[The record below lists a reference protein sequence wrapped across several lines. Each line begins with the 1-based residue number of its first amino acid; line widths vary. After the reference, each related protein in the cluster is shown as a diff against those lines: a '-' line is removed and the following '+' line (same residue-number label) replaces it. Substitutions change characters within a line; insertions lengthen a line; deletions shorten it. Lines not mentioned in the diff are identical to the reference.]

1 VTARHLIAPPL
12 TALGAAGVTA
22 CLFSAFTGMRD
33 VMVTDG
39 GFCAS
44 GGPYVIAHQ
53 CTGADMRL
61 LMVSILGMLVSAG
74 CYLAGTRMLGGWTGT
89 AGLLVWAALFGT
101 LGWNFIDL
109 GLHPPAGMNGAGGW
123 LFSGVTFWLMAAG
136 GLIPVIVSAAGWLR
150 RGGRPQPSLTAAAQP
165 TVWAQFPGMGGGRSG
180 MEGGQSG
187 MEGGRF
193 GMGGN
198 QFGMGGGQ
206 FGGAPPNPGG
216 APKRLKLPQPE
227 DSP

>member
-1 VTARHLIAPPL
+1 VTARRLIAPLL
-12 TALGAAGVTA
+12 TALGAAGITA

-33 VMVTDG
+33 VMVTAG

-61 LMVSILGMLVSAG
+61 LPVGILGMLVSAG
-74 CYLAGTRMLGGWTGT
+74 CYLAGTRMLGGWTGM

-109 GLHPPAGMNGAGGW
+109 GLHPPAGMNGGGGW

-136 GLIPVIVSAAGWLR
+136 GLIPAIVSAAGWLL
-150 RGGRPQPSLTAAAQP
+150 RGGRPQPSFTAAAQP
-165 TVWAQFPGMGGGRSG
+165 RVWAQLPGMGGG
-180 MEGGQSG
+180 Q
-187 MEGGRF
+187 F

-198 QFGMGGGQ
+198 QLGMGGGQ
-206 FGGAPPNPGG
+206 FGGAPPNPGR
-216 APKRLKLPQPE
+216 APTRLNLPQPE